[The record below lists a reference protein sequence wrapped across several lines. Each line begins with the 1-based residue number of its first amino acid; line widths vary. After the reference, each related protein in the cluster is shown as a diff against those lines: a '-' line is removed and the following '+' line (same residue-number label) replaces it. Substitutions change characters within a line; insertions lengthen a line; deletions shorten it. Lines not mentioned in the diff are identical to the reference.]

1 MKVALDVL
9 LEMGL
14 IKYENEHIIFDGDG
28 KKADLS
34 QSEILN
40 NLNKMQG
47 GEQ

>member
-9 LEMGL
+9 FEMEL
-14 IKYENEHIIFDGDG
+14 IKNESEHIIFDGDG

-34 QSEILN
+34 QSKILN